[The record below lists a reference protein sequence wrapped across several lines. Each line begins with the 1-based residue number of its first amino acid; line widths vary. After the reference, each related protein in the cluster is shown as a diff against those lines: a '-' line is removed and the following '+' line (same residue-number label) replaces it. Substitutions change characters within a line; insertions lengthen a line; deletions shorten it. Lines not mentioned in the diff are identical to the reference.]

1 MPIYKFTPKGSS
13 EPVQIFA
20 PDKQTAILK
29 LRQADKSQFVK
40 MKMRAPQTDSPQVI
54 KSISKQEASN
64 VLNNMP
70 SGGIGTQFLAGVNQ
84 GVANLAGLPVD
95 LATAGI
101 NKVGGAFG
109 MDPIEN
115 PFMGSQY
122 FQNVMEMP
130 QTLRGQRRS
139 SEYQPQSPAER
150 FARRG
155 GEYAGASIIPGSA
168 TVGAARK
175 LGIGPASSTAAGEAA
190 AAATAAGLE
199 QAAVEQVEKTEGE
212 IPSWLQSIIGMGG
225 AFIPG
230 LAGGLVKRSSAK
242 KQSIYKQTANDYKKR
257 ASNLYGRVKL
267 EGKAIDPTSYKGLAD
282 DSFTY
287 AVDEGFTYIDDLGR
301 VSLSKDFNKS
311 EEVLSTLKA
320 RDRQNFVTPAQAMA
334 DRKMIQNAIQDSE
347 GPQKA
352 LLKKIWTDYEA
363 RIGTQL
369 GDDFIE
375 ANKLWRTGTTANEI
389 LSELNLAAIKI
400 DQGRD
405 AYPLIQNRLSAIL
418 QRHENGR
425 EPFLTQSQVAAI
437 KKASDTT
444 TTQNIGRMLQQFGL
458 GGNSLQ
464 RITSAGLPALGAA
477 GAAQYTGD
485 ITVPVILGG
494 AAAGQTVS
502 SAGGAMAR
510 GNQSARVNKM
520 IEEVLANPNIIESKK
535 QALINAITRFYGAP
549 TAVATGESSGR
560 AFDDATI
567 MP

>member
-1 MPIYKFTPKGSS
+1 MPIYKFTPKGSN

-155 GEYAGASIIPGSA
+155 GEYAGASIIPG
-168 TVGAARK
+168 AAGVAQAAKGGRA
-175 LGIGPASSTAAGEAA
+175 LSTAAGEAA
-190 AAATAAGLE
+190 AVTTSAGLE

-230 LAGGLVKRSSAK
+230 AIGGFARRSPAK

-301 VSLSKDFNKS
+301 VSLSKEFNQS
-311 EEVLSTLKA
+311 EEVLSTLRA

-334 DRKMIQNAIQDSE
+334 DRKMIQNAIQDAE

-389 LSELNLAAIKI
+389 LSELNLAGIKI
-400 DQGRD
+400 DQGKD
-405 AYPLIQNRLSAIL
+405 AYPLIQSRLGAIL
-418 QRHENGR
+418 QRHEKGR

-437 KKASDTT
+437 REASDTT
-444 TTQNIGRMLQQFGL
+444 TTQNIGRMLQQFGI

-485 ITVPVILGG
+485 ITLPVILGG
-494 AAAGQTVS
+494 AAAGQGIANV
-502 SAGGAMAR
+502 GGAMAR

-549 TAVATGESSGR
+549 TAVATGESGRR

>member
-1 MPIYKFTPKGSS
+1 MPIYKFTPKGSN

-155 GEYAGASIIPGSA
+155 GEYAGASIIPG
-168 TVGAARK
+168 AAGVAQAAKGGRA
-175 LGIGPASSTAAGEAA
+175 LSTAAGEAA
-190 AAATAAGLE
+190 AVTTSAGLE

-230 LAGGLVKRSSAK
+230 AIGGFARRSPAK

-257 ASNLYGRVKL
+257 ASNLYDRVKL
-267 EGKAIDPTSYKGLAD
+267 EGKEVDPTSYKGLAD

-301 VSLSKDFNKS
+301 VSLSKEFNQS
-311 EEVLSTLKA
+311 EEVLSTLRA

-334 DRKMIQNAIQDSE
+334 DRKMIQNAIQDAE

-389 LSELNLAAIKI
+389 LSELNLAGIKI
-400 DQGRD
+400 DQGKD
-405 AYPLIQNRLSAIL
+405 AYPLIQSRLGAIL
-418 QRHENGR
+418 QRHEKGR

-437 KKASDTT
+437 REASDTT
-444 TTQNIGRMLQQFGL
+444 TTQNIGRMLQQFGI

-485 ITVPVILGG
+485 ITLPVILGG
-494 AAAGQTVS
+494 AAAGQGIANV
-502 SAGGAMAR
+502 GGAMAR

-549 TAVATGESSGR
+549 TAVATGESGRR

>member
-1 MPIYKFTPKGSS
+1 MPIFKFTPKGSS
-13 EPVQIFA
+13 QAIQIFA
-20 PDKQTAILK
+20 PDEATAILK
-29 LRQADKSQFVK
+29 LKQTDKSNIATFKIRDRRQEKVNEI
-40 MKMRAPQTDSPQVI
+40 TSLSPKDAKDV
-54 KSISKQEASN
+54 N
-64 VLNNMP
+64 DNMP
-70 SGGIGTQFLAGVNQ
+70 SGGIGTQFMAGVNQ

-101 NKVGGAFG
+101 NKVGGAFE

-130 QTLRGQRRS
+130 QTLRDQKRL
-139 SEYQPQSPAER
+139 SEYQPQSAAER

-155 GEYAGASIIPGSA
+155 GEYAGASMIPG
-168 TVGAARK
+168 AAGVAQAAKGGRA
-175 LGIGPASSTAAGEAA
+175 LSTAAGEAA
-190 AAATAAGLE
+190 AVTTAAGLE
-199 QAAVEQVEKTEGE
+199 QAAVEQTDGK

-230 LAGGLVKRSSAK
+230 AAGGLVKRSSAK
-242 KQSIYKQTANDYKKR
+242 KQSIYKQTADDYKKR

-267 EGKAIDPTSYKGLAD
+267 EGKAVDPTSYKGLAD
-282 DSFTY
+282 DSFNF
-287 AVDEGFTYIDDLGR
+287 AVEEGFTYIDDLGR

-311 EEVLSTLKA
+311 EEVLSTLRA

-334 DRKMIQNAIQDSE
+334 DRKMIQNAIQDAE

-352 LLKKIWTDYEA
+352 LLGKIWNDYEA

-369 GDDFIE
+369 GDDFVE
-375 ANKLWRTGTTANEI
+375 ANKLWRTSSTANKI
-389 LSELNLAAIKI
+389 LSELNLANVRVEQGKDAYTQIQSRLASLLTRIEKGHEPLITPRQVEAIKEASK
-400 DQGRD
+400 QTNAQSVGRLMQSFS
-405 AYPLIQNRLSAIL
+405 LISNSPATIAR
-418 QRHENGR
+418 G
-425 EPFLTQSQVAAI
+425 LTVPGTAAI
-437 KKASDTT
+437 GTDLSIP
-444 TTQNIGRMLQQFGL
+444 QIGVL
-458 GGNSLQ
+458 
-464 RITSAGLPALGAA
+464 AA
-477 GAAQYTGD
+477 GTQA
-485 ITVPVILGG
+485 
-494 AAAGQTVS
+494 VS

-520 IEEVLANPNIIESKK
+520 IEEVLGNPNIIESQK

-549 TAVATGESSGR
+549 TAVATGESGRR

>member
-1 MPIYKFTPKGSS
+1 MPIFKFTPKGSS
-13 EPVQIFA
+13 QAIQIFA
-20 PDKQTAILK
+20 PDEATAILK
-29 LRQADKSQFVK
+29 LKQADKSNIATFK
-40 MKMRAPQTDSPQVI
+40 IRDRR
-54 KSISKQEASN
+54 QEKVNEITSLSAKDAKDVN
-64 VLNNMP
+64 DNMP
-70 SGGIGTQFLAGVNQ
+70 SGGIGTQFMAGVNQ

-130 QTLRGQRRS
+130 QTLRGQKRS
-139 SEYQPQSPAER
+139 SEYQPQSAAER

-155 GEYAGASIIPGSA
+155 GEYAGASMIPG
-168 TVGAARK
+168 AAGVAQAAKGGRA
-175 LGIGPASSTAAGEAA
+175 LSTAAGEAA
-190 AAATAAGLE
+190 AVTTAAGLE
-199 QAAVEQVEKTEGE
+199 QGAVEYTDGK

-230 LAGGLVKRSSAK
+230 AAGGLAKRSSAK
-242 KQSIYKQTANDYKKR
+242 KQSIYKQTADDYKKR

-282 DSFTY
+282 DSFAY

-311 EEVLSTLKA
+311 EEVLSTLRA
-320 RDRQNFVTPAQAMA
+320 RDRQNFVTPAQAMS

-352 LLKKIWTDYEA
+352 LLGKIWNDYEA

-369 GDDFIE
+369 GDDFVE
-375 ANKLWRTGTTANEI
+375 ANKLWRTSSTANKI
-389 LSELNLAAIKI
+389 LSELNLANVRVEQGKDAYTQIQSRLASLLSRIEKGHEPLITPTQVEAIKEASRQTNAQSI
-400 DQGRD
+400 GRLMQSFS
-405 AYPLIQNRLSAIL
+405 LISNSPATIAR
-418 QRHENGR
+418 G
-425 EPFLTQSQVAAI
+425 LTVPGTAAI
-437 KKASDTT
+437 GTDLSIP
-444 TTQNIGRMLQQFGL
+444 QIG
-458 GGNSLQ
+458 
-464 RITSAGLPALGAA
+464 ALAA
-477 GAAQYTGD
+477 GTQA
-485 ITVPVILGG
+485 
-494 AAAGQTVS
+494 VS
-502 SAGGAMAR
+502 SVGGAMAR
-510 GNQSARVNKM
+510 GSQSARVNKM
-520 IEEVLANPNIIESKK
+520 IEEVLGNPNIIESKK

>member
-1 MPIYKFTPKGSS
+1 MPIYKFTPKGSN

-20 PDKQTAILK
+20 PDKATAILK
-29 LRQADKSQFVK
+29 LKQADKSQFVK
-40 MKMRAPQTDSPQVI
+40 LKMRAPQTDSPQVI

-64 VLNNMP
+64 VLNNMQ
-70 SGGIGTQFLAGVNQ
+70 SGGIGTQFMAGVNQ

-95 LATAGI
+95 LATTAI

-109 MDPIEN
+109 MDPITN
-115 PFMGSQY
+115 PRGGSQD
-122 FQNVMEMP
+122 FLSLMESP
-130 QTLRGQRRS
+130 QDLRNQRRLT
-139 SEYQPQSPAER
+139 EYQPQSPAER

-155 GEYAGASIIPGSA
+155 GEYAGASMIPG
-168 TVGAARK
+168 AAGVAQAAKGGRA
-175 LGIGPASSTAAGEAA
+175 LSTAAGEAA
-190 AAATAAGLE
+190 SVATAAGLE

-225 AFIPG
+225 ALIPG
-230 LAGGLVKRSSAK
+230 AIGGFARRSSAK
-242 KQSIYKQTANDYKKR
+242 KQSIYKQTADDYKKR

-267 EGKAIDPTSYKGLAD
+267 EGKAVDPTSYKGLAD
-282 DSFTY
+282 DSFAY

-311 EEVLSTLKA
+311 EEVLSTLRA

-334 DRKMIQNAIQDSE
+334 DRKMIQNAIQDAE

-369 GDDFIE
+369 GDDFVK
-375 ANKLWRTGTTANEI
+375 ANELWRTGTTANEI
-389 LSELNLAAIKI
+389 LSELNLAGIKI
-400 DQGRD
+400 DQGKD
-405 AYPLIQNRLSAIL
+405 AYPLIQSRLGAIL
-418 QRHENGR
+418 QRHEKGR

-437 KKASDTT
+437 KEASDTT
-444 TTQNIGRMLQQFGL
+444 TTQNIGRVLQQFGL
-458 GGNSLQ
+458 AGRGLQ
-464 RITSAGLPALGAA
+464 GFSSAGLPALGAF
-477 GAAQYTGD
+477 GATQYTGD
-485 ITVPVILGG
+485 MTLPVILGG
-494 AAAGQTVS
+494 AAGGQAISNV
-502 SAGGAMAR
+502 GGAMAR

-520 IEEVLANPNIIESKK
+520 IEEVLGNPNIIESKK